1 MLDFKF
7 ESVKNEDCV
16 AKVVL
21 LDAFKNLDNERLVK
35 KLGKNVIEELLTA
48 AENENFKGE
57 GGACLKTHIGG
68 VPYVV
73 LVCGEVSALKL
84 GKVLYTAVKKYMNIE
99 VVGAKVFDAEFVEKF
114 VIGMENANYSFD
126 KYCTKKKT
134 EDFDRLETV
143 NLDGFKTPDM
153 EKVIAITNAVRYA
166 RDLGNEPANRL
177 TPYEFVKDMERL
189 NYLNLD
195 IEVLDAE
202 AMKRENFGLAL
213 AVAQGSVNPPYTVV
227 LQWRGNP
234 KKEDFDCGLVGKGV
248 IYDSGGLSLKNA
260 TQMRSMKQDMSG
272 AADVVSV
279 LKAAALQ
286 KLPLNLVAVV
296 SLVENMPS
304 ANAYKVDDILTS
316 MSGQTVEV
324 LNTDAEGR
332 LALADSLW
340 YIQKKYKVKTL
351 IDIATLTGASQVV
364 FGGLYA
370 AVLGNDDKLIQKLIV
385 SGKNVDENLWQLPMN
400 KEYDKWLN
408 SPVADM
414 QNIGKRGMAGTATAA
429 AFLQRFVHKSVK
441 WAHLDIAGCE
451 CDEKTKVSTGFGVM
465 LLHDFIFGLLK

>member
-1 MLDFKF
+1 MLDFVF
-7 ESVKNEDCV
+7 NAAQSHENAV
-16 AKVVL
+16 KVVL
-21 LDAFKNLDNERLVK
+21 AADLKALKDPRLVK
-35 KLGKNVIEELLTA
+35 MAGKHLIDNLQNPVQFEELKDEA
-48 AENENFKGE
+48 GVS
-57 GGACLKTHIGG
+57 LKTYVDGTPVVLYVCGG
-68 VPYVV
+68 VSP
-73 LVCGEVSALKL
+73 LKS
-84 GKVLYTAVKKYMNIE
+84 GAAVYSLIKKYMYAD
-99 VVGAKVFDAEFVEKF
+99 VYAAGDFDVQFAEKLL
-114 VIGMENANYSFD
+114 IGMENANYSFD
-126 KYCTKKKT
+126 KYCTKKKN

-143 NLDGFKTPDM
+143 NFIGLPEPDM
-153 EKVIAITNAVRYA
+153 EKVTAVTNAVRYA

-177 TPYEFVKDMERL
+177 TPYEFVKDIERL

-195 IEVLDAE
+195 IDILDAE

-213 AVAQGSVNPPYTVV
+213 AVAQGSSNPPYTAV
-227 LQWRGNP
+227 LQWKGCP
-234 KKEDFDCGLVGKGV
+234 DKEEFDCGLVGKGV
-248 IYDSGGLSLKNA
+248 IYDSGGLSLKNSQ
-260 TQMRSMKQDMSG
+260 QMRSMKQDMSG

-279 LKAAALQ
+279 IKAAALQ

-296 SLVENMPS
+296 TLVENMPS

-340 YIQKKYKVKTL
+340 YIQKKFKVKTV
-351 IDIATLTGASQVV
+351 IDIATLTGAAQVV

-370 AVLGNDDKLIQKLIV
+370 AILGNDDKLIQKLIK
-385 SGKNVDENLWQLPMN
+385 SGEAVNERLWQLPMN
-400 KEYDKWLN
+400 PEYDKWIN
-408 SPVADM
+408 SAVADM

-429 AFLQRFVHKSVK
+429 AFLQRFIHKSVK

-465 LLHDFIFGLLK
+465 LLHDFISGLVK